1 MNWPWKS
8 EKRNDS
14 YTDLLVSYALS
25 RANAT
30 GAAPAATGA
39 LEAASGIVSRC
50 FAAADVSAPDHAQAA
65 LGPGFFSQVGRAL
78 IRSGEAVYFLDIQ
91 GGELTMTP
99 AETWDVSGGSDP
111 STWVY
116 RVSLGGPD
124 RTETI
129 YNVGSAGVIHCR
141 YSTNTRNPWQG
152 IGPLQSATLSGRLS
166 AETQRALGDELSGP
180 VGSLLPVGADGSDPT
195 ITALKADI
203 RTLGGSVALVEKL
216 ADWATGGGPSQGAA
230 SEWHP
235 RRIGANPPASVVNLA
250 SQASLEVLSACGV
263 PPSLFTASADGT
275 GQREAFRRLLHS
287 TINPLAKIVQAE
299 LSMKVGGAVNL
310 SFDSIFAAD
319 LSGRARAFQSLVGG
333 GMDVTKAASLA
344 GLLEAD

>member
-1 MNWPWKS
+1 MWPWKS
-8 EKRNDS
+8 EKRSDS

-39 LEAASGIVSRC
+39 LEAASGLVSRC
-50 FAAADVSAPDHAQAA
+50 FAAADVSAPAHAQAA
-65 LGPGFFSQVGRAL
+65 LDPGFFSQVGRAL
-78 IRSGEAVYFLDIQ
+78 IRTGEAVYFLSVE
-91 GGELTMTP
+91 GSNLTLTP

-141 YSTNTRNPWQG
+141 YSTNPRNPWQG
-152 IGPLQSATLSGRLS
+152 IGPIQSASLAGRLS
-166 AETQRALGDELSGP
+166 AETSKALGDELSGP
-180 VGSLLPVGADGSDPT
+180 VGSLLPIGADGSDPT
-195 ITALKADI
+195 ITTLKADI
-203 RTLGGSVALVEKL
+203 KTLGGSVALVEKL
-216 ADWATGGGPSQGAA
+216 ADWATGGVTQGTA
-230 SEWHP
+230 SEWQP
-235 RRIGANPPASVVNLA
+235 RRLGANPPASVVNLA
-250 SQASLEVLSACGV
+250 AQASLEVLSACGV
-263 PPSLFTASADGT
+263 PPSLFTSNADGT

-287 TINPLAKIVQAE
+287 TISPLARIVQAE
-299 LSMKVGGAVNL
+299 LSNKLDGAVTL

-333 GMDVTKAASLA
+333 GMDVAKAAALA
-344 GLLEAD
+344 GLMEGE